1 MSQSAVARPR
11 LVFAHANGFPGLSY
25 QSLLAPLA
33 DTFDVHPLERLGHN
47 PDYPV
52 NHNWKGLVDE
62 LLASLPASGEPVLGV
77 GHSLGGLLM
86 AMAALK
92 RPERFYGVI
101 MLDPPLLLGVDT
113 WAMKAAKRLGFIDR
127 VTPAGKTLKRRRVWP
142 SREAMANSLRRRG
155 LFSDFTAEALN
166 DYVQAG
172 SQLLDDGRAALSFRP
187 EVEVEIFRHL
197 PDNITSLPRKLG
209 VPAVLVAGDE
219 SDLMTA
225 SRVKRLKRRGMRVL
239 SVPGSHMFPMEYP
252 EPTRDAIRQAWA
264 IIDATNCDSVR

>member
-1 MSQSAVARPR
+1 MSQSAAARPR

-25 QSLLAPLA
+25 KSLLAPLA

-92 RPERFYGVI
+92 CPERFYGVI
-101 MLDPPLLLGVDT
+101 MLDPPLLVGLDAL
-113 WAMKAAKRLGFIDR
+113 AMKAAKRLGFIDR

-166 DYVQAG
+166 DYVEAG
-172 SQLLDDGRAALSFRP
+172 SLPLDDGRVALVFQP
-187 EVEVEIFRHL
+187 EIEVEIFRHL
-197 PDNITSLPRKLG
+197 PDDITPLPRKLG
-209 VPAVLVAGDE
+209 VPSVVVAGGT
-219 SDLMTA
+219 SDLLTA
-225 SRVKRLKRRGMRVL
+225 ARIRRLERRGMRVL
-239 SVPGSHMFPMEYP
+239 STPGSHMFPMEYP
-252 EPTRDAIRQAWA
+252 EPTRAAIRHAWDM
-264 IIDATNCDSVR
+264 IATANAPVAR

>member
-1 MSQSAVARPR
+1 MNSHAASRPR

-25 QSLLAPLA
+25 KSLLAPLA
-33 DTFDVHPLERLGHN
+33 DTFDVHPLERLGHH

-52 NHNWKGLVDE
+52 NHNWENLVDE
-62 LLASLPASGEPVLGV
+62 LLASLPASGEPVVGA

-86 AMAALK
+86 AMAARK

-101 MLDPPLLLGVDT
+101 MLDPPMLLGVDAL
-113 WAMKAAKRLGFIDR
+113 AMKAAKRLGFMDR
-127 VTPAGKTLKRRRVWP
+127 ITPAGKTLKRRRVWP

-155 LFSDFTAEALN
+155 LFRGFTAEALN

-172 SQLLDDGRAALSFRP
+172 SRLLDDGRVTLAFEP

-197 PDNITSLPRKLG
+197 PDDMTRLPQTLG
-209 VPAVLVAGDE
+209 VPSVLVAGDA

-225 SRVKRLKRRGMRVL
+225 SRVRRLKRRGMHVL

-252 EPTRDAIRQAWA
+252 EPTRNAIRQAWE
-264 IIDATNCDSVR
+264 IIAAANGPAVM

>member
-1 MSQSAVARPR
+1 MSQPTATRPR
-11 LVFAHANGFPGLSY
+11 LVFAHANGFPGGSY

-33 DTFDVHPLERLGHN
+33 DTFAVHSLERLGHH

-52 NHNWKGLVDE
+52 SRNWKYLVDE
-62 LLASLPASGEPVLGV
+62 LLASLPPDGEPVLGV

-101 MLDPPLLLGVDT
+101 MLDPPMLLGLDT
-113 WAMKAAKRLGFIDR
+113 WAMKAAKRLGLIDR
-127 VTPAGKTLKRRRVWP
+127 LTPAKKTLSRRREWP
-142 SREAMANSLRRRG
+142 SREAMAHSLRRRG
-155 LFSDFTAEALN
+155 LFRDFTAEALN

-172 SQLLDDGRAALSFRP
+172 SRLLDDGRAALSFRP

-197 PDNITSLPRKLG
+197 PDNMTRLPQTLG
-209 VPAVLVAGDE
+209 VPAVLVAGE
-219 SDLMTA
+219 TSDLMTA
-225 SRVKRLKRRGMRVL
+225 ARVQRIKRRGMRVL

-252 EPTRDAIRQAWA
+252 GPTREAICRAWQLIA
-264 IIDATNCDSVR
+264 AARE